1 MNRILLIIED
11 SYVEFVKAR
20 IDDWISNS
28 IYKYQIKDLSFKIL
42 FQNGSVFVLSND
54 FSNNNFVFDL
64 LLHLREFKGLG
75 KKLKFELFFIRD
87 KEIDKQTANSKS
99 LEDFYLQ
106 DSKSANTAREILF
119 DWFEEEFIGINI
131 ESLIIIKYNIE
142 KAFSIY
148 ESNKSIKEKKEN
160 SKGFKITIILTVII
174 SLINLYINYYYIQY
188 YEISL
193 WIGFA
198 IITSSITIFEKMLKD
213 NLIYAFLLLIML
225 LYFTI
230 PYALAYETSYF
241 WITGL
246 SNAINII
253 PLFFLLINRPLR
265 LIFFKVNGCEPIF
278 DRNSTLANSLYTFL
292 NFLIPTIVALIIFS
306 N

>member
-1 MNRILLIIED
+1 MNRILLIIEID
-11 SYVEFVKAR
+11 NIELVEDRLQK
-20 IDDWISNS
+20 WLNECTN
-28 IYKYQIKDLSFKIL
+28 KNLIKGLKFKLIL
-42 FQNGSVFVLSND
+42 NDNRVFVLSN
-54 FSNNNFVFDL
+54 NFNQNYLLTDL
-64 LLHLREFKGLG
+64 LLYLREYECFG
-75 KKLKFELFFIRD
+75 KKIEFELFFIRD
-87 KEIDKQTANSKS
+87 NEGKSQFETSKLSDKYYSRDNSSTK
-99 LEDFYLQ
+99 LVRD
-106 DSKSANTAREILF
+106 ILIN
-119 DWFEEEFIGINI
+119 WYEEEFIEIEI
-131 ESLIIIKYNIE
+131 ESLNVIKYDIK
-142 KAFSIY
+142 KAFGINDK
-148 ESNKSIKEKKEN
+148 NKLLEEKKN
-160 SKGFKITIILTVII
+160 NAKGFKITIILTVII

-230 PYALAYETSYF
+230 PYALAHETTYF

-265 LIFFKVNGCEPIF
+265 LIFLKVNGCEPIF

-292 NFLIPTIVALIIFS
+292 NLLIPTIVALIIFS